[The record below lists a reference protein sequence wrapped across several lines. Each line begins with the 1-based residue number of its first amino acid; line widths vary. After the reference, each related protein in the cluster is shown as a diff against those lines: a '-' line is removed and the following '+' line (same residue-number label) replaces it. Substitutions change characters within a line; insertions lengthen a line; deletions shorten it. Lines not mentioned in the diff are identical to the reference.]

1 MEENCFLCTVW
12 QPQDKVHVDE
22 SAMDIKHNL
31 KNKPIDWKNSALDWG
46 VGDATTENLP
56 LDGSVVQKYIKD
68 NFGRRAGYFYT
79 DVESSQCYVFSTEA
93 DYEKWAADGS
103 ENHVDTADLVLG
115 YFEVPSKYAASIK
128 PLDGTEKQY
137 VFTGELNNRIRFE

>member
-1 MEENCFLCTVW
+1 MAKKKAW
-12 QPQDKVHVDE
+12 D
-22 SAMDIKHNL
+22 
-31 KNKPIDWKNSALDWG
+31 KPIDWKNSALDWG

-93 DYEKWAADGS
+93 DYEK
-103 ENHVDTADLVLG
+103 
-115 YFEVPSKYAASIK
+115 
-128 PLDGTEKQY
+128 
-137 VFTGELNNRIRFE
+137 

>member
-1 MEENCFLCTVW
+1 MAKKKAW
-12 QPQDKVHVDE
+12 D
-22 SAMDIKHNL
+22 
-31 KNKPIDWKNSALDWG
+31 KPIDWKNSALDWG

-103 ENHVDTADLVLG
+103 EDHVDTADLVLG